1 MTTIS
6 QWVSPQTLIDP
17 GPDAPSQVH
26 EARNRL
32 VGALSPTIFDS
43 DGCCIMHYAD
53 GFRIEGNHSNKEGL
67 QADLDTYIA
76 WMDENPWVGSS
87 GWPRRSQNDEEA
99 LQKLWDR
106 WLFAVKKGV
115 VLARASGEGSQEF
128 RIPFAKV
135 EILFAILAGRVG
147 PESLK

>member
-6 QWVSPQTLIDP
+6 QWVSLETLIDA
-17 GPDAPSQVH
+17 GADTPSQVR

-32 VGALSPTIFDS
+32 VGALSPTIFDG
-43 DGCCIMHYAD
+43 DGCCIMRYA
-53 GFRIEGNHSNKEGL
+53 GLRIEGNHLNKDGL

-76 WMDENPWVGSS
+76 WMDENPWVGSL

-106 WLFAVKKGV
+106 WLFAVKRGV
-115 VLARASGEGSQEF
+115 ALARASGEGSQEF
-128 RIPFAKV
+128 RVPFAKV